1 MIEDKLRKNNAVKKE
16 FHHQWKEV
24 LKNNPLIAAAYLMQK
39 IEFVSEVLQKLSPLS
54 FDAAFK
60 FESTEELTS
69 AFLDTDSMRTIAI
82 RFTNCLD
89 KLDRDL
95 ERAQSD
101 EETKAAFDGF
111 GRCWRGEKDS

>member
-1 MIEDKLRKNNAVKKE
+1 MEDRLRKPNAVKKE
-16 FHHQWKEV
+16 LHHQWKEV
-24 LKNNPLIAAAYLMQK
+24 IKKNPLVAAAYLMQK
-39 IEFVSEVLQKLSPLS
+39 IEFVSEVLQKLSPPSLES
-54 FDAAFK
+54 IFK

-101 EETKAAFDGF
+101 EEIKASFDRF
-111 GRCWRGEKDS
+111 GRCWRGE